1 MSNLSTTLTNYL
13 STATG
18 IIDAEFV
25 RVTVYNPTTS
35 TGVTYCFSNSYQ
47 TETFSDSSGNSVTAV
62 GTFTALGGL
71 LTISGHQRDISATAY
86 DTQITLVGIDQ
97 TKVGQILEVGQNY
110 DSNGNP
116 IPNNFHSGLKGS
128 KVEIWRGFYNNTYNL
143 IADANGNNPALR
155 YTGIVTS
162 YHISEDKQASVDS
175 FILTLQCSSFKTVLE
190 NRFAGR
196 HTNGASW
203 NTISGTNVN
212 PNYDS
217 NGNPTNSAYDS
228 GMDRVQAISD
238 TTFNFGLPVA

>member
-1 MSNLSTTLTNYL
+1 MSNLSTTITNYL

-18 IIDAEFV
+18 IIDCEFV

-47 TETFSDSSGNSVTAV
+47 TETFSGSAFT

-71 LTISGHQRDISATAY
+71 LSVSGHQRDISATSY
-86 DTQITLVGIDQ
+86 DTQVSLVGIDQ

-110 DSNGNP
+110 DIDNNP

-128 KVEIWRGFYNNTYNL
+128 KIEIWRGFY
-143 IADANGNNPALR
+143 GNNYQLLDAPQLR

-162 YHISEDKQASVDS
+162 YHINEDRQGQVDT
-175 FILTLQCSSFKTVLE
+175 FVLTLQCSSFKTVLE

-196 HTNGASW
+196 HTNGTSW
-203 NTISGTNVN
+203 NTLGGTNIN

-217 NGNPTNSAYDS
+217 NGNPTNPLYDS
-228 GMDRVQAISD
+228 GMDRVQAISN
-238 TTFNFGLPVA
+238 TTFNFGLPL